1 LTLFDDFEKIGGLS
15 FPIGLTEAKAVHF
28 TRPEGFCVDDA
39 MTPRVRFTVSNT
51 ADGWPVLHA
60 MLDFSECAIAEK
72 LGQKSM
78 LLAMDRLT
86 PVSLESLAA
95 FVPAFVAAMKKP
107 KIDEPPGE
115 VT

>member
-1 LTLFDDFEKIGGLS
+1 MIDDLEGLS
-15 FPIGLTEAKAVHF
+15 FPMGLSEAKAVHF
-28 TRPEGFCVDDA
+28 TRPEGFCIDDP

-78 LLAMDRLT
+78 VLVMDRLT
-86 PVSLESLAA
+86 SVSLESLASCLLSWLR
-95 FVPAFVAAMKKP
+95 
-107 KIDEPPGE
+107 
-115 VT
+115 

>member
-1 LTLFDDFEKIGGLS
+1 LFDDLKKLEGLS
-15 FPIGLTEAKAVHF
+15 FPIGLTKASAVHF
-28 TRPEGFCVDDA
+28 TRPEGPSLENE

>member
-1 LTLFDDFEKIGGLS
+1 LFDDFKKVEGLS
-15 FPIGLTEAKAVHF
+15 FTLGLTEAKAVHF
-28 TRPEGFCVDDA
+28 TRPEGFCIDDA
-39 MTPRVRFTVSNT
+39 MTPRVRFTVSDT
-51 ADGWPVLHA
+51 DDGWPVLHA

-78 LLAMDRLT
+78 LLVMHKLSSF
-86 PVSLESLAA
+86 SLESLAA

-107 KIDEPPGE
+107 EDEPPGE

>member
-1 LTLFDDFEKIGGLS
+1 MFDDLKKIGGLS
-15 FPIGLTEAKAVHF
+15 FHIGLTKASAVHF
-28 TRPEGFCVDDA
+28 TRPEDPSLENV
-39 MTPRVRFTVSNT
+39 MTPRVRFTVSN

-60 MLDFSECAIAEK
+60 MLDFSECPIAEK

-78 LLAMDRLT
+78 LLVMDRLT

-95 FVPAFVAAMKKP
+95 FVPAYVAAMKKLQ
-107 KIDEPPGE
+107 DEAPGE